1 MENGLALLGK
11 MLKHC
16 SAHLNFIVGCIY
28 FIHSVIF
35 IVSIN
40 YWIFFKKVEQNFG
53 LIRSGKHI
61 PI

>member
-16 SAHLNFIVGCIY
+16 SAHLNFIVGRIY

-35 IVSIN
+35 IVSID

-61 PI
+61 QI